1 MTLGDPFSEKRGP
14 LGYQFSFKND
24 PEMYTLIETNKNPV
38 ILYIHCPK
46 KGPFSNNGS
55 VEIYWVHVKNI
66 HQW

>member
-46 KGPFSNNGS
+46 KGPFSNNG
-55 VEIYWVHVKNI
+55 EQK
-66 HQW
+66 